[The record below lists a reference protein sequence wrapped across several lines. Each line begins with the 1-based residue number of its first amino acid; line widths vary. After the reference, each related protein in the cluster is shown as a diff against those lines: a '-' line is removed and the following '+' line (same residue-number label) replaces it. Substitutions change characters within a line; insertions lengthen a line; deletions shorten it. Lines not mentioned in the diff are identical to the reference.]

1 MQINVRFLRE
11 SLYIPNIFCTFAAEN
26 DIGTMKK
33 KPIDTLH
40 DWQQSAQQKLRS
52 ARQWTS
58 EHVDKLHQKQESY
71 GEEEEEEPA
80 HEGIQGRITF
90 LTAIRIILAE
100 LGETEYWRTIGQLF
114 WRPGYMISDFINGKR
129 RRYLKPFQLLIGTT
143 LLLAIVLTIV
153 PAKVEKEE
161 LLAVNFEQKMAEET
175 KQLTADEEAALDPI
189 RTGLQYI
196 DKYHAW
202 KKEHLAFGL
211 LADSI
216 VSIFFTWLLFRKSPR
231 RANAFVQAKDKQ
243 ANYNFPEILTILIF
257 VAAQLQF
264 VNTIWILI
272 VGWFQP
278 TLYLDPFAFKWYVT
292 YIIMFIDYQQLFG
305 RKWYSTLWRTLLC
318 TI

>member
-1 MQINVRFLRE
+1 
-11 SLYIPNIFCTFAAEN
+11 
-26 DIGTMKK
+26 MKK
-33 KPIDTLH
+33 EPPRKITEWRQSL
-40 DWQQSAQQKLRS
+40 QQKMRSAQQWTGEQVD
-52 ARQWTS
+52 QW
-58 EHVDKLHQKQESY
+58 HHKQETY
-71 GEEEEEEPA
+71 GEEEDEKGG
-80 HEGIQGRITF
+80 HEGIEGRITF
-90 LTAIRIILAE
+90 LTAIRIVLAE

-143 LLLAIVLTIV
+143 ILLAIALTIV
-153 PAKVEKEE
+153 PAKVEKENSLQAGFE
-161 LLAVNFEQKMAEET
+161 EKLAEDNE
-175 KQLTADEEAALDPI
+175 QLTEEKTAELNFI
-189 RTGLQYI
+189 RVGLKYV
-196 DKYHAW
+196 DKYRQW
-202 KKEHLAFGL
+202 KGEHMALGL
-211 LADSI
+211 LAAS
-216 VSIFFTWLLFRKSPR
+216 VMSIFFTWLLFRKSPR

-278 TLYLDPFAFKWYVT
+278 TLRLDPFAFKWYVT

-305 RKWYSTLWRTLLC
+305 RKWYSTLWRTFLC